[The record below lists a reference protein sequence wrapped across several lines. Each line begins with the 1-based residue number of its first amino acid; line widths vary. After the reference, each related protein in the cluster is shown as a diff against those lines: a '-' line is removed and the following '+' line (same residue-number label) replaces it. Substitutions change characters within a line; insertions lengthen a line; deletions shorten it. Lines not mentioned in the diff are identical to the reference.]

1 LGNDASDS
9 NVDAIEGVTMSES
22 NPYEAPRSVD
32 APTEPAPRRRL
43 SVGRLLVGLLLFSIV
58 SLGCWIWLILYFFFD
73 SSDYWP
79 GFACA
84 VPAVAAGSMIFHA
97 VLGGGTLRHPR
108 PAEVLGHSASG
119 APAIPGNDT
128 ARPARTPDGP

>member
-1 LGNDASDS
+1 
-9 NVDAIEGVTMSES
+9 MSES
-22 NPYEAPRSVD
+22 NPYQAPRSVD

-43 SVGRLLVGLLLFSIV
+43 SVGRLLLGLLLFGIV

-84 VPAVAAGSMIFHA
+84 VPAVAAGSIIFRA
-97 VLGGGTLRHPR
+97 VLGGRTLGHPR
-108 PAEVLGHSASG
+108 PAEDPGRFASG
-119 APAIPGNDT
+119 TPALLGNDT
-128 ARPARTPDGP
+128 ARPAQTPDGP